1 MTQYFDFVA
10 LGWIE
15 KYLRDEMD
23 SAQKC
28 LKSYEREPAE
38 NQHLQDALRSVH
50 SATGVLRLCAL
61 EPAALLTEEIERVLG
76 QLIQGV
82 ISGEARKLAMTELV
96 AAIEALPAYLAN
108 VRAMREVS
116 AGVIANVINDL
127 RHFGNRPP
135 LPDSLFFNPA
145 LDLTAGI
152 TAGQAELDEVKLKQ
166 FAARALRVCY
176 EFSKPALKKDHDA
189 LKRLYAVGKH
199 GTAMLSGTVMEPYF
213 RCYMGLIEAISQAS
227 TNVDEVIT
235 DIFKKTF
242 ILLKAMA
249 KNGHGAVEESN
260 PSADIKK
267 MMYYVAKS
275 PAPTALQQTLK
286 DTFGLQNVDD
296 VCIESAGRLI
306 QEDDLLEA
314 LRDTLKY
321 LLEVMEFITAE
332 HRNICASNSKLV
344 NTMVPRMRQIA
355 LQLKAIGLDVHSDTV
370 MQQHHM
376 LAQMSQRDKPSSHA
390 ELVDFG
396 GALVAVKENL
406 EHKLKHGLSAEGDS
420 MGHDLDVAI
429 MDQTIRCL
437 ADMKNSINREFARK
451 DLLQFKQDLDA
462 NAEPSRDLVRP
473 FFRAAALVNDQEL
486 QRHIAGWEDE
496 ELPPRAELAEL
507 ADKLLTEIP
516 EHTYAESAAS
526 DMEQVISV
534 LGLMDDKQRE
544 SAVLTSCARYIRE
557 SIEQGGLEND
567 AGMVCFAESVAA
579 LEQYM
584 ERCTEDPLGN
594 SDEHLQRAE
603 ARAAMLSSF
612 ILKRENA
619 SSDVGNIFE
628 FDTGHVSAGVPDSLD
643 LGDVGGA
650 ADDMTAMSSAAGVDD
665 VEGNVEQSIA
675 TEDGAQ
681 DSAEQVDAEAA
692 AEPEA
697 DVPAVA
703 ADKELGEVFWRHALQ
718 WWQDAEVDREP
729 NSAQEDPD
737 VELDEELI
745 ECFVEESRKYMR
757 RLEEATP
764 VFAADPGNEKAV
776 LEIRAIFH
784 TMKGSART
792 IELNAVGEFMY
803 AIEKIFNAIR
813 DGYIPGTQ
821 EIAEL
826 VAAVGVRFPSIVE
839 NINRNVPLYSV
850 DFNIPQSIAGAIAD
864 KRFNPISEMIACN
877 AVDEIEKMLASAPV
891 EETAAVTDEVDDLAA
906 QVEAEVSGEEL
917 LEIELLEDTETE
929 FDQEAL
935 DTLQQAEETPADYH
949 MEDVSMDAAEDS
961 VAAGDS
967 IPAQASEQC
976 PIEPQAVPVV
986 SASDIAA
993 LWEDGDADSIL
1004 DHVAQL
1010 MDYNTP
1016 DHANSQIASRA
1027 ILLLGSLVP
1036 ALVELREGGF
1046 VQLHQ
1051 PSLGYFIHLP
1061 VIEQLASNSVFG
1073 LVDNGRGEFF
1083 KFPLSKSVTRGLQEY
1098 LNALLDEDGEAETD
1112 SIAAVHESVVCFV
1125 REALALPEVDLQQG
1139 ADLDDQALEQFEV
1152 EIATGSEDL
1161 SVADGYELTEVELDS
1176 DVVVP
1181 LGEAIAQRDSRQR
1194 PQRDMEDGATAQVF
1208 TIDNKSADTGSSDTG
1223 QESAYRPKFGLEQE
1237 LPATRQQDAAP
1248 AAPVEED
1255 IDEELL
1261 DLFIETVGEYLE
1273 SIDAALATLG
1283 EGDAK
1288 AAQRLKNTLHT
1299 IKGGANSVGVKK
1311 FGGLVHDFESLV
1323 VDIEHDSDI
1332 TAQESLARIYPQA
1345 QLLQEASA
1353 FIKKH
1358 RLDWNAELASQD
1370 AAAAA
1375 ASEAIEAAEDF
1386 TKTEVR
1392 QEARELETRKAD
1404 TLRVTTS
1411 KVDSLLDVGAEI
1423 SMSNVRTR
1431 RALDVAIQNHLEVE
1445 GLARR
1450 VEGLVDKLS
1459 LQLDTEIQAKS
1470 ETATGE
1476 HFDPLE
1482 MDRITEKQSLA
1493 AILRE
1498 AAVDLHEEA
1507 QEIGVQIS
1515 NAMRESVAI
1524 GRLIQ
1529 NSQAD
1534 LRLLR
1539 LVNFSKLG
1547 PGFRRLVHQVSHQ
1560 LHKQVDFEILCDE
1573 GGLDVSVFEQIRI
1586 ALEHMLRNAID
1597 HGIDTPDVRAQRGK
1611 SETGKIDL
1619 TIKRQ
1624 GSEFLIQLLDDGN
1637 GLDPDQL
1644 REKARAHGVLGPNQS
1659 LSDENA
1665 LRLIFE
1671 SGLSTADSV
1680 TDISGRGVG
1689 MDAVHQ
1695 SVTQVG
1701 GRIDVQSKVGF
1712 FTQFDIRVPAS
1723 IMVNGA
1729 LLVNIGEEQ
1738 VAVPLNSLDGSDF
1751 CHRDEILRQLKQ
1763 KHPAL
1768 AFRDSDYELR
1778 YLGTVRGGLAVPKLE
1793 DMPEFVP
1800 VLFAHYERRRVAYF
1814 VDSMT
1819 PAEELVI
1826 RSLGAQY
1833 SGVPGVAGG
1842 SVKSDG
1848 RPVLAL
1854 DLNELIRQS
1863 ELIDADSDSAR
1874 EEVDTDTVVLCVDDS
1889 VMMRRTYEK
1898 RLQSLGYV
1906 VVTAIDGED
1915 ALDYLSET
1923 TRMPDF
1929 IFSDLEMPNM
1939 NGFDFIANLRR
1950 APVLEDI
1957 PVVVVSSRDGEKHR
1971 TEAQRV
1977 GATDFMAK
1985 GSNSA
1990 EGMRAMIERYIDPAA
2005 IAS

>member
-23 SAQKC
+23 AAQKC

-61 EPAALLTEEIERVLG
+61 EPAALLTGEIERVLG
-76 QLIQGV
+76 QLIKGH
-82 ISGEARKLAMTELV
+82 ISGDARKLAMTELV

-145 LDLTAGI
+145 LDVTAGI
-152 TAGQAELDEVKLKQ
+152 TAGQAEVDEVKLKQ
-166 FAARALRVCY
+166 FSARALRVCY
-176 EFSKPALKKDHDA
+176 EFSKPALKKDHEA

-199 GTAMLSGTVMEPYF
+199 ATSMLAGTVMEPYF
-213 RCYMGLIEAISQAS
+213 RCYMGLIEAISQTS
-227 TNVDEVIT
+227 TTVDEVIT
-235 DIFKKTF
+235 DIFKTTF
-242 ILLKAMA
+242 LMLKAMA
-249 KNGHGAVEESN
+249 ASGLGAVEENN
-260 PSADIKK
+260 PAADIKK
-267 MMYYVAKS
+267 MMYYVAKAPS
-275 PAPTALQQTLK
+275 PTALQQTLK
-286 DTFGLQNVDD
+286 DSFGLQNVDD
-296 VCIESAGRLI
+296 VRIESAGRLI

-332 HRNICASNSKLV
+332 HRNICSSNAKLV

-355 LQLKAIGLDVHSDTV
+355 LQLKAIGLDTHSDTV
-370 MQQHHM
+370 MGQHHT
-376 LAQMSQRDKPSSHA
+376 LAGMAKSDKPAPHA

-451 DLLQFKQDLDA
+451 DLLSFKHNLDA
-462 NAEPSRDLVRP
+462 EIAPSRDLVRP
-473 FFRAAALVNDQEL
+473 FFRAAALVNDREL
-486 QRHIAGWEDE
+486 QRSIAGWEDQD
-496 ELPPRAELAEL
+496 LPPAEELAEL
-507 ADKLLTEIP
+507 ADKLLAEIP
-516 EHTYAESAAS
+516 EHAYAESAAS
-526 DMEQVISV
+526 DMEQVVSV
-534 LGLMDDKQRE
+534 LGLMEDKQRE
-544 SAVLTSCARYIRE
+544 SEVLTSCVSYIRE
-557 SIEQGGLEND
+557 SVNQGGLEND

-612 ILKRENA
+612 IVKRDNA
-619 SSDVGNIFE
+619 ASDGDNIFE
-628 FDTGHVSAGVPDSLD
+628 FESAQMSAAVPDSLD
-643 LGDVGGA
+643 LGDADALVDELVDTAGTAETEEPATDEITDA
-650 ADDMTAMSSAAGVDD
+650 AEHVAAF
-665 VEGNVEQSIA
+665 VE
-675 TEDGAQ
+675 
-681 DSAEQVDAEAA
+681 AEAE
-692 AEPEA
+692 AEAGSEIEQKVAVEEEA
-697 DVPAVA
+697 
-703 ADKELGEVFWRHALQ
+703 LRQVFWRHALE
-718 WWQDAEVDREP
+718 WWQRAEVSREP
-729 NSAQEDPD
+729 GAPQQDPD

-757 RLEEATP
+757 RLDEATP
-764 VFAADPGNEKAV
+764 LFAADLGNEKVV

-803 AIEKIFNAIR
+803 SIEKIFNAIR
-813 DGYIPGTQ
+813 DGYIPGTP
-821 EIAEL
+821 EVAEL
-826 VAAVGVRFPSIVE
+826 VAAVSARFPSIVE
-839 NINRNVPLYSV
+839 NINRNIPLYDV
-850 DFNIPQSIAGAIAD
+850 DFNIPVRIAGAIAD

-877 AVDEIEKMLASAPV
+877 AVDEIEEMIANAAVEEEVAEEVAEEEVSEAVGVEGNTDLDLVASA
-891 EETAAVTDEVDDLAA
+891 
-906 QVEAEVSGEEL
+906 EEL
-917 LEIELLEDTETE
+917 LDIELLEDTSSD
-929 FDQEAL
+929 FDAATAAVLEEA
-935 DTLQQAEETPADYH
+935 DEAPADYQLEDVVL
-949 MEDVSMDAAEDS
+949 EDVSAVVMVSDDAIPQSISDVAEIQTKSDS
-961 VAAGDS
+961 DVAS
-967 IPAQASEQC
+967 LWQA
-976 PIEPQAVPVV
+976 
-986 SASDIAA
+986 
-993 LWEDGDADSIL
+993 GDADSIL
-1004 DHVAQL
+1004 DHVAHL
-1010 MDYNTP
+1010 MDVNTP
-1016 DHANSQIASRA
+1016 DHASSQTASRA
-1027 ILLLGSLVP
+1027 IMLLGSLVP
-1036 ALVELREGGF
+1036 AVVELREGGF
-1046 VQLHQ
+1046 VQLDQ
-1051 PSLGYFIHLP
+1051 PSLGYFLHLP
-1061 VIEQLASNSVFG
+1061 VIEQLASNAVFG

-1083 KFPLSKSVTRGLQEY
+1083 KFPLSKSITVGLQEY
-1098 LNALLDEDGEAETD
+1098 LATLLDEESDSDETD
-1112 SIAAVHESVVCFV
+1112 KVHESVVGFV
-1125 REALALPEVDLQQG
+1125 RAALALPEVDLESN
-1139 ADLDDQALEQFEV
+1139 AVIDDRAMQQFEV
-1152 EIATGSEDL
+1152 EIPMGSEDL
-1161 SVADGYELTEVELDS
+1161 SVEDGYELRDIELGS

-1181 LGEAIAQRDSRQR
+1181 LGEVMAQRESQQR
-1194 PQRDMEDGATAQVF
+1194 PQRDLEAGATAQVF
-1208 TIDNKSADTGSSDTG
+1208 SMDSQTAETQAEGLKEET
-1223 QESAYRPKFGLEQE
+1223 AYRPKFGLGQGEPTIE
-1237 LPATRQQDAAP
+1237 PATP
-1248 AAPVEED
+1248 AADIEED

-1261 DLFIETVGEYLE
+1261 DLFIETLSEYLD
-1273 SIDAALATLG
+1273 SIDSALSLLG

-1288 AAQRLKNTLHT
+1288 GAQRLKNTLHT

-1311 FGGLVHDFESLV
+1311 FGSLVHEFESRI
-1323 VDIEHDSDI
+1323 VDIEHDGDI
-1332 TAQESLARIYPQA
+1332 TSADSLAQIYPQA

-1353 FIKKH
+1353 FIRK
-1358 RLDWNAELASQD
+1358 RRVDWDAELASLD
-1370 AAAAA
+1370 VV
-1375 ASEAIEAAEDF
+1375 AEESAEVVDDF
-1386 TKTEVR
+1386 TNAEVR
-1392 QEARELETRKAD
+1392 QEAPELATRKAD
-1404 TLRVTTS
+1404 TLRVTTA
-1411 KVDSLLDVGAEI
+1411 KVDALLDVGAEI

-1431 RALDVAIQNHLEVE
+1431 RALDVAMQNHLEVE

-1459 LQLDTEIQAKS
+1459 LQLDTEIQAKT
-1470 ETATGE
+1470 ETASGGQ
-1476 HFDPLE
+1476 FDPLE
-1482 MDRITEKQSLA
+1482 MDRITEKQNLA

-1498 AAVDLHEEA
+1498 AAFDLHEEA

-1515 NAMRESVAI
+1515 TAVRESTAI

-1539 LVNFSKLG
+1539 LVSFSKLG

-1560 LHKQVDFEILCDE
+1560 LHKQVEFEIMFDE
-1573 GGLDVSVFEQIRI
+1573 GGLDVGVFDHIRA

-1597 HGIDTPDVRAQRGK
+1597 HGIDTPEMRAKRGK
-1611 SETGKIDL
+1611 SETGKVDL

-1637 GLDPDQL
+1637 GLDPDKL
-1644 REKARAHGVLGPNQS
+1644 RDKARAQGILGSNQS
-1659 LSDENA
+1659 LSDESA

-1680 TDISGRGVG
+1680 SDISGRGVG

-1695 SVTQVG
+1695 SITQVG

-1751 CHRDEILRQLKQ
+1751 CHRDEALRQLKQ
-1763 KHPAL
+1763 KHPTL
-1768 AFRDSDYELR
+1768 KFRDADYELR
-1778 YLGTVRGGLAVPKLE
+1778 YLGTVRGGLPVPKLE
-1793 DMPEFVP
+1793 DMPEFLP
-1800 VLFAHYERRRVAYF
+1800 VLFAHYERRRVAYI

-1833 SGVPGVAGG
+1833 SGVHGVAGG

-1848 RPVLAL
+1848 QPVLAL

-1863 ELIDADSDSAR
+1863 ELIDADSENTK
-1874 EEVDTDTVVLCVDDS
+1874 EEADTDTVVLCVDDS

-1906 VVTAIDGED
+1906 VVTAVDGED
-1915 ALDYLSET
+1915 ALDYLSEA
-1923 TRMPDF
+1923 TRLPDF

-1950 APVLEDI
+1950 APVLEAI

-1990 EGMRAMIERYIDPAA
+1990 EGMRAMIQRYVAPAA
-2005 IAS
+2005 LAS